1 MLEIFKGLTLQ
12 LSFRVTAK
20 RAASSGSPAE
30 EMVERVYDFMG
41 AMGRWTETVLG
52 DLNLT
57 EALADVLWHLETPE
71 KPISQR
77 QLAGRLH
84 CDPSNVTYLVD
95 RLEERGLIKR
105 RGDPSDRRVKIVGLT
120 PAGLELR
127 NEIVRAATTRSPLAR
142 LSREDQQ
149 QLHDLLAKTIGAERP
164 GSPEGS
170 DGATSATRPA
180 CRTRAPPRPS
190 SSRPQPRWPR
200 LDSRAS
206 QVVRSSPSTTAASRT
221 TQVAVPATILA

>member
-1 MLEIFKGLTLQ
+1 LKLSRDEYFKY
-12 LSFRVTAK
+12 SRCVTAK
-20 RAASSGSPAE
+20 SSADSGSPAE
-30 EMVERVYDFMG
+30 ELVERVYDFMG

-77 QLAGRLH
+77 ELAGRLH

-105 RGDPSDRRVKIVGLT
+105 RIDPSDRRVKIVGLT
-120 PAGLELR
+120 SAGLGLR
-127 NEIVRAATTRSPLAR
+127 NQIVRAATTRSPLAR

-149 QLHDLLAKTIGAERP
+149 QLHDLLAKTIGADTSR
-164 GSPEGS
+164 SPEGS
-170 DGATSATRPA
+170 DRATSASPEGSR
-180 CRTRAPPRPS
+180 RASSGASSTSIGVRQLGPEHPRPE
-190 SSRPQPRWPR
+190 
-200 LDSRAS
+200 S
-206 QVVRSSPSTTAASRT
+206 QMIRFD
-221 TQVAVPATILA
+221 

>member
-1 MLEIFKGLTLQ
+1 MSRDEYFKY
-12 LSFRVTAK
+12 SRCVTAK
-20 RAASSGSPAE
+20 SSSDSGSPAE
-30 EMVERVYDFMG
+30 ELVERVYDFMG

-77 QLAGRLH
+77 ELAGRLH

-105 RGDPSDRRVKIVGLT
+105 RIDPSDRRVKIVGLT
-120 PAGLELR
+120 SAGLGLR
-127 NEIVRAATTRSPLAR
+127 NQIVRAATTRSPLAR

-149 QLHDLLAKTIGAERP
+149 QLHDLLAKTIGADTSR
-164 GSPEGS
+164 SPEGS
-170 DGATSATRPA
+170 TELRPTNLD
-180 CRTRAPPRPS
+180 RRRRRRA
-190 SSRPQPRWPR
+190 
-200 LDSRAS
+200 
-206 QVVRSSPSTTAASRT
+206 
-221 TQVAVPATILA
+221 LANP